1 MLQGKANKPC
11 WVLSGTVFHTRARAL
26 LLPPHQWSTLTP
38 GCFGRCSRLRTGP
51 PTSRA
56 LRWRSTLCCVGLY
69 GEEEDLPG
77 HIPLEMGE
85 KSRPHVPELSRVFHG
100 CVCEDQPL
108 GIEPHAWI
116 PGWVRHEIAVRVAVA
131 LVEVAVDTV
140 LDDRTPA
147 TREER
152 PEREIGWGPHE
163 IRSLPP
169 ERSSGT
175 GLGCW

>member
-69 GEEEDLPG
+69 CAMLCCAALCNRYSRHLFPCLALPFCYFVVG
-77 HIPLEMGE
+77 QVQPIQEVSSP
-85 KSRPHVPELSRVFHG
+85 SFH
-100 CVCEDQPL
+100 
-108 GIEPHAWI
+108 
-116 PGWVRHEIAVRVAVA
+116 
-131 LVEVAVDTV
+131 
-140 LDDRTPA
+140 
-147 TREER
+147 
-152 PEREIGWGPHE
+152 
-163 IRSLPP
+163 LPP
-169 ERSSGT
+169 VSFGALWEGT
-175 GLGCW
+175 RYCTVPGLLS